1 MAAGRFHPLFS
12 GTAITSAGTLVSRV
26 LGLVRDTATAA
37 LFGLAAGG
45 VLDALVVAFR
55 IPNLFRALFGE
66 GALTASYLPVFSDAW
81 ERDRSAAW
89 RIFRS
94 VNSWLAKAL
103 FGITVAAEA
112 GIGIWVWLARGDSH
126 ALLLAGLSAVL
137 LPYLILVCLAAV
149 TSATLQGLGRFSAP
163 ALAPAVLNS
172 FWILGAVIVA
182 PRIASDAVGQAYIL
196 AVCVLLGG
204 LAQWAVQW
212 PSLREEGFQLNIH
225 SSLVTGHL
233 QRTND
238 KGQGTLPELARIR
251 RGMIPTTLALTVTQ
265 LNTLADS
272 LVAWILAAPRGSSRI
287 IPWLGVEYPMEQ
299 GAAAALYFGERLYQF
314 PLGLIGIAVAT
325 VVFPLLARHT
335 ARGDLAAVGEDLT
348 RGLRLV
354 FLVAV
359 PSAVGL
365 VVLAEPIARLMFEHG
380 QFTAADTART
390 ARIIAVYGSGV
401 WAYCALPVLVRGF
414 YAMGDRATPLRI
426 ALGAVALN
434 LTLDLS
440 LIWWLA
446 ETGLA
451 AATVV
456 SASSQM
462 VVLAVLFSRRHVRL
476 GWAKLA
482 ATMARAAIAS
492 VAMALAGML
501 LLRTTSN
508 VDGTWNPA
516 IQLACPLFGCLSVY
530 AFMIGTFGRSDWVE
544 LLSRGPISQPSN

>member
-1 MAAGRFHPLFS
+1 MAAGKFHPLLK
-12 GTAITSAGTLVSRV
+12 GTAITSAGTLASRV
-26 LGLVRDTATAA
+26 LGLVRDMVTAS

-66 GALTASYLPVFSDAW
+66 GALTASYLPVFSKSLEHGRRQAW
-81 ERDRSAAW
+81 DV
-89 RIFRS
+89 FRW
-94 VNSWLAKAL
+94 VNFWLAGVL
-103 FGITVAAEA
+103 FGVTATGEA
-112 GIGIWVWLARGDSH
+112 GIGIWVWLARGDTD

-149 TSATLQGLGRFSAP
+149 TSATLQGLGRFA
-163 ALAPAVLNS
+163 AGAFAPAVLNL
-172 FWILGAVIVA
+172 FWIAAVVLIV
-182 PRIASDAVGQAYIL
+182 PRIAIDAVGQAYVL
-196 AVCVLLGG
+196 AVCVLVGG
-204 LAQWAVQW
+204 VFQWVVQW
-212 PSLREEGFQLNIH
+212 PGLWREGFRLAAAGQYNHPGRQPHHGVEIRDQL
-225 SSLVTGHL
+225 
-233 QRTND
+233 
-238 KGQGTLPELARIR
+238 KRIR
-251 RGMIPTTLALTVTQ
+251 RAMIPTTLALTVTQ

-272 LVAWILAAPRGSSRI
+272 LVAWILAAPRGSGRT

-314 PLGLIGIAVAT
+314 PLGMIGIAVAT

-354 FLVAV
+354 FVVAV

-365 VVLAEPIARLMFEHG
+365 VILAEPIARLMFERG

-414 YAMGDRATPLRI
+414 YALGDRATPLRI

-446 ETGLA
+446 EAGLA

-456 SASSQM
+456 SATVQM
-462 VVLAVLFSRRHVRL
+462 VTLAALFSRRHVRL

-482 ATMARAAIAS
+482 ATMVRAAMAS
-492 VAMALAGML
+492 GAMTLAGML
-501 LLRTTSN
+501 LLRATPTLG
-508 VDGTWNPA
+508 GTWNSA
-516 IQLACPLFGCLSVY
+516 IRLICPLLACVAVY
-530 AFMIGTFGRSDWVE
+530 ALAIGTLSRSDWSE
-544 LLSRGPISQPSN
+544 LLSRGPINQPSS